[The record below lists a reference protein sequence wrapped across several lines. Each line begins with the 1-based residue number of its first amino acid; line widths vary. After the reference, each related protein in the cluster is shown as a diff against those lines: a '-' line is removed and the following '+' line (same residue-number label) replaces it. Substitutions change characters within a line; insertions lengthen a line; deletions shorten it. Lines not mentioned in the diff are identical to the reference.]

1 MPPSG
6 RHPDGSHALRAWVT
20 GASGLLLGKRGQ
32 RRQLLL
38 GALAADLAAVAQP
51 LEPGDLALALQSR
64 GMVGGQPLDQPR
76 DAVAQLQREVGGGGA
91 HELAH
96 VLDRDLPIGAEAVGV
111 LGFAHGAPEG
121 RRLLAG
127 GIAGKGAIRPCAA
140 PRIAFSAAA
149 NPPWVW
155 TPRG

>member
-32 RRQLLL
+32 RRQRLL
-38 GALAADLAAVAQP
+38 GALAAHLAAVTQP

-64 GMVGGQPLDQPR
+64 GMVGGQPLDQPCY
-76 DAVAQLQREVGGGGA
+76 AVAQLQREVVGGGA

-127 GIAGKGAIRPCAA
+127 EISSMESIRLCESTEIALSSPT
-140 PRIAFSAAA
+140 SQ
-149 NPPWVW
+149 PWL
-155 TPRG
+155 

>member
-38 GALAADLAAVAQP
+38 GAGAADLAAVAQP
-51 LEPGDLALALQSR
+51 LEPGDLALALEPR
-64 GMVGGQPLDQPR
+64 GMVGGQTLDQSR

-96 VLDRDLPIGAEAVGV
+96 VLDRDLPIRAEAIRV

-121 RRLLAG
+121 RRLVAG
-127 GIAGKGAIRPCAA
+127 AISNNASIRPCEATE
-140 PRIAFSAAA
+140 IALSS
-149 NPPWVW
+149 PTSQPWL
-155 TPRG
+155 